1 MPEESMPDESMRT
14 GAAPSSSDRS
24 GETLSAT
31 PVAERDSPPAPST
44 SPASS
49 PPVAPATPVAPTL
62 PVDGERQHRGSSP
75 AGHMGTPARAFES
88 TPIHTEVGTNVAVDA
103 TRLRGPARPPNDV
116 GVALREKRADVAAS
130 GLSAGSAGS
139 AGSSGSSGAAP
150 LGIIAVLVLT
160 FLSPWFRLLLVPERW
175 RTTVF
180 LALRERPG

>member
-1 MPEESMPDESMRT
+1 MPEESMPEESMRT

-31 PVAERDSPPAPST
+31 PAAERDSPPAPST
-44 SPASS
+44 SLAPS
-49 PPVAPATPVAPTL
+49 PPVAPSTSVAPTL
-62 PVDGERQHRGSSP
+62 PVDGETQHRGSSL
-75 AGHMGTPARAFES
+75 AGHMGRPARAVES
-88 TPIHTEVGTNVAVDA
+88 TPIHTEVGINVAVDT

-116 GVALREKRADVAAS
+116 GVPLREKRANMAAS

-160 FLSPWFRLLLVPERW
+160 FLPRWFRMLLLPERR

-180 LALRERPG
+180 VALRERPG